1 MNKEIT
7 EMYDDCEITIAF
19 KNKAEPIKDQVLW
32 LILESFKE
40 RIGMQISITVDP

>member
-7 EMYDDCEITIAF
+7 EMFNDCEVTIAF

-40 RIGMQISITVDP
+40 RIETQFGFTVDP